1 MTEALLALLGLL
13 LGAGIGYALARRGA
27 ARERAALA
35 AELEAERLAHAASR
49 EELARAAA
57 GREALEAAR
66 ADEAARRRE
75 AETNF
80 RALAAEALKS
90 NNEQFLQLA
99 RETFAKTEQ
108 HHVKELAAREKAIEH
123 LVKPLGEGLG
133 KLEKFTTELE
143 QKRQEAYG
151 GLNARLEQLMAS
163 TVNLDRHSSE
173 LATALRGS
181 SQARGRWGEIA
192 LRNIVDF
199 AGMTEHCDFVE
210 QETDQAGNRPDL
222 VVRLPGGGR
231 IPVDAKVPFADYEKA
246 HREEDPARRAAFLD
260 AHAAA
265 LREKIRELARKD
277 YASQLDGKVDFT
289 VMFVPTEPILS
300 AALERNPDLY
310 AEALAKKVLPAT
322 PVTLIALLRTVGVYW
337 QQEKMK
343 ENAEHIWVEANE
355 LQKRLIV
362 FAEHLARIR
371 KGLVAAL
378 EGYNEAIGSYR
389 GRILPQGRKI
399 EELGAV
405 QDDQR
410 RIETIEEIE
419 AVIRELPEAR

>member
-1 MTEALLALLGLL
+1 MTEVLIALLGLL
-13 LGAGIGYALARRGA
+13 LGGGIGAILARRA
-27 ARERAALA
+27 SQRAQAALA
-35 AELEAERLAHAASR
+35 AELEEERRAHAAVR

-57 GREALEAAR
+57 ARDALEAAR
-66 ADEAARRRE
+66 ADEQARRRE
-75 AETNF
+75 LEASF

-90 NNEQFLQLA
+90 SNEQFLQLA
-99 RETFAKTEQ
+99 RETFAKTEH
-108 HHVKELAAREKAIEH
+108 HHVQELAKREKAIEH
-123 LVKPLGEGLG
+123 LVKPLGEGLE
-133 KLEKFTTELE
+133 KLGKFTTELE

-163 TVNLDRHSSE
+163 TVNLDRHSNA
-173 LATALRGS
+173 LATALCGS
-181 SQARGRWGEIA
+181 AQARGRWGEIA
-192 LRNIVDF
+192 LRNIVEF

-210 QETDQAGNRPDL
+210 QETDHAGNRPDL

-246 HREEDPARRAAFLD
+246 HREEDPALRAALLD

-265 LREKIRELARKD
+265 LRDKIRELARKD
-277 YASQLDGKVDFT
+277 YAAQLDGKVDFT

-310 AEALAKKVLPAT
+310 SEALAKKVLPAT

-337 QQEKMK
+337 QQERMA
-343 ENAEHIWVEANE
+343 ENAEHIWVEAKE
-355 LQKRLIV
+355 LQKRLII

-378 EGYNEAIGSYR
+378 EGYNDAIGSYR

-405 QDDQR
+405 ADDQR
-410 RIETIEEIE
+410 RIEAIEEIE
-419 AVIRELPEAR
+419 VAVREIPETG